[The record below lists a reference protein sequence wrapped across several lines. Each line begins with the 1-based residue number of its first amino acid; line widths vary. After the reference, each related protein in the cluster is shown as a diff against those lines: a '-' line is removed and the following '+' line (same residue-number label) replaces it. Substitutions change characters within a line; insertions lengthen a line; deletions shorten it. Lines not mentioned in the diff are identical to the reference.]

1 MNWSQTHL
9 LNKREISNLRYD
21 VMVDA
26 CIKSNE
32 VGCADILRTIYDSGM
47 TQENYLGG
55 RISLAQISEQTPLT
69 SLSISET
76 GTAVVV
82 LCAAGLAFYTATFL
96 GKGKK

>member
-26 CIKSNE
+26 CTKSNE

-55 RISLAQISEQTPLT
+55 RISLAQISEQTP
-69 SLSISET
+69 
-76 GTAVVV
+76 
-82 LCAAGLAFYTATFL
+82 
-96 GKGKK
+96 